1 CVAPVYSCESV
12 VSRTATIWKTL
23 SPFWGEEYNVHLPPS
38 FHTVSFHV
46 LDEDSLS
53 RDDVIGKVSVSKDS
67 LTAKPQGLDG
77 WVNLTEI
84 DPDDEV
90 QGEIHLHMSVLG
102 DGDVPTRLRCQV
114 LEARDLARKDRN
126 GASDPFVRVQYN
138 GKTHESTVVKKSC
151 YPRWNESFEFELDD
165 AAADSSLSVEV
176 WDWDLVSRNDFLGKV
191 LFNISG
197 LQLAQQEEGWFR
209 LGPDKPKHN
218 HHEGALGALRLQL
231 RLRDETVL
239 PPSCYQP
246 LTQLLQLTHVHTR
259 VHTRTTT
266 AESRQEVATN
276 LVNLFLG
283 QGQVTEFLDVLFKL
297 ELDKTSEPNTLFRS
311 NSLASKSMES
321 FLKVAGMQYL
331 HKLLGPVIN
340 RIYEEKRYVELD
352 PNKVELREAGCTG
365 LHRVHTEAEIIQ
377 QGVGHLQS
385 YLSELLHAIQQSAS
399 YCPAL
404 LCHAFRQLY
413 ERVENRF
420 PEPEYRTVQS
430 IANMDTLACCPKEP
444 WIVPL
449 QPAVQQG
456 IAQLKDFISRL
467 VSYTEAEDLG
477 LQARMSLQCG
487 SLEKEGFLFLHRT
500 KDKCL
505 PMTSPFKKFF
515 VTLSRSTLSYSRTQ
529 NSKKSSFISLGKVK
543 AVEKVEEKSFGS
555 ANVMQI
561 IWSEESGQMETLYLD
576 CKSMNE
582 LNHWLST
589 LRKACS
595 RNADTLS
602 CYHPGV
608 YKADRWSC
616 CHQKDRTDPGCDRT
630 NGGVMLQEWYDPPD
644 HELQAQFI
652 FRHLL
657 GVRNE
662 LRAPQSKFSQQ
673 KEIRPPSFS
682 GRGES
687 DAVAELFTVLQELHA
702 AHRAAEEE
710 EHVRNKNFF
719 LEVQM

>member
-1 CVAPVYSCESV
+1 MYVCVCVAPVYSCESV

-46 LDEDSLS
+46 LDERLS
-53 RDDVIGKVSVSKDS
+53 QTIVIGKVSVSKDS
-67 LTAKPQGLDG
+67 LTAKPQGEK
-77 WVNLTEI
+77 VLTHRP
-84 DPDDEV
+84 PDDEV

-102 DGDVPTRLRCQV
+102 DWGRSDPGCA
-114 LEARDLARKDRN
+114 ARDLARKDRN

-138 GKTHESTVVKKSC
+138 GKTHESTVS
-151 YPRWNESFEFELDD
+151 PHSHTFHFELDD

-176 WDWDLVSRNDFLGKV
+176 WDWDLVSRKRLLGKGDV

-209 LGPDKPKHN
+209 LGARQTQTQTTTS
-218 HHEGALGALRLQL
+218 EGALGALRLQL

-352 PNKVELREAGCTG
+352 PQQGGAEGGGVGCTG

-377 QGVGHLQS
+377 QSVGHLQS

-467 VSYTEAEDLG
+467 VLLWCFRPRPAGPHE
-477 LQARMSLQCG
+477 
-487 SLEKEGFLFLHRT
+487 
-500 KDKCL
+500 
-505 PMTSPFKKFF
+505 SPVRLFF

-719 LEVQM
+719 PGGADVTYTLLEENWF